1 MQAEI
6 YSKPMCPFC
15 DRAKVL
21 LKQLNIPYEEFIV
34 STGFGERVLASNQR
48 YVSRED
54 LLSRYPAAKTV
65 PQIWIDGVH
74 VGGCTDLEAQIAQ
87 GKISAQPTL

>member
-1 MQAEI
+1 M
-6 YSKPMCPFC
+6 
-15 DRAKVL
+15 
-21 LKQLNIPYEEFIV
+21 
-34 STGFGERVLASNQR
+34 STGFGERELAANQR

-74 VGGCTDLEAQIAQ
+74 VGGCTDLEAQIQQ
-87 GKISAQPTL
+87 GQITAQPAV